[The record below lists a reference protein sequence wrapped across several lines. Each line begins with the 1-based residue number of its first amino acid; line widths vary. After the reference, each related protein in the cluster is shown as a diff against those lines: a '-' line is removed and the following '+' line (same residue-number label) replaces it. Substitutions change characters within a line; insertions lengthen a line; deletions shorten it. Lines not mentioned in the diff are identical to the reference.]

1 MLPRIRPRTFLR
13 MSQVTAALVVLNIAS
28 GAAVR
33 LTGSGL
39 GCPDWPTCS
48 RRHVTPALSFHPL
61 MEFSNRMVVV
71 GLVVVIGATAVASL
85 LGTERRRDLVWLSWG
100 LVGGVL
106 AEAVAGGIV
115 VYTKLNPYVVMGHFM
130 VGIGLL
136 AVATV
141 LALRAGGPGGAGV
154 PKVGRT
160 DRRLAW
166 AMVGVLAVA
175 LAAGTATTGAGPDGG
190 SPSAVRLPVPLD
202 DMARTHS
209 LIVIAFGCVL
219 LVALYRLYRD
229 RAPESVQRRGH
240 LLLGALVVQGLIGYT
255 QFFTHLPPGL
265 VEVHEVGAAIVV
277 VALLQFVDSLYH
289 RGGPVPAVG
298 TEPAIHGTTTW
309 PPQDAM
315 APAPAIPGG
324 PARAP
329 EPVR

>member
-1 MLPRIRPRTFLR
+1 

-85 LGTERRRDLVWLSWG
+85 VGTERRRDLVWLSWG

-154 PKVGRT
+154 PKVGRS

-229 RAPESVQRRGH
+229 RGPESVQRRGH

>member
-1 MLPRIRPRTFLR
+1 
-13 MSQVTAALVVLNIAS
+13 
-28 GAAVR
+28 
-33 LTGSGL
+33 
-39 GCPDWPTCS
+39 
-48 RRHVTPALSFHPL
+48 
-61 MEFSNRMVVV
+61 
-71 GLVVVIGATAVASL
+71 
-85 LGTERRRDLVWLSWG
+85 
-100 LVGGVL
+100 
-106 AEAVAGGIV
+106 
-115 VYTKLNPYVVMGHFM
+115 
-130 VGIGLL
+130 
-136 AVATV
+136 
-141 LALRAGGPGGAGV
+141 
-154 PKVGRT
+154 
-160 DRRLAW
+160 
-166 AMVGVLAVA
+166 
-175 LAAGTATTGAGPDGG
+175 GG

-298 TEPAIHGTTTW
+298 TEPAMHGTTTW

>member
-1 MLPRIRPRTFLR
+1 

-229 RAPESVQRRGH
+229 RGPESVQRRGH